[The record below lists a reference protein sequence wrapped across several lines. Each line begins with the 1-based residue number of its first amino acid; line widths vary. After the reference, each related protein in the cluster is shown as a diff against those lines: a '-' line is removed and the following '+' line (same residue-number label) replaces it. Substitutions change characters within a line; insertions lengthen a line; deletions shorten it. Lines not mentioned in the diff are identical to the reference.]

1 LLIGKTR
8 TVSGRV
14 VVILLATAAITAG
27 GILAA
32 AGGAAL
38 GLWAWPPQPSSAFG
52 VSLGLLAAAIVFFE
66 MSLILRK
73 QFRGKRLGATRV
85 WMWWHIW
92 LGVACLPVVL
102 VHAGFTFGGP
112 LTTVTLAL
120 FLAVIASGVWGLV
133 MQQWLPQK
141 LLAEV
146 SAETIRSQ
154 IDFLGDY
161 HSTEAARLI
170 DALVTASPEARTA
183 DPLVSGPPARE
194 LVAFRDELLLPYL
207 RAGGRSRSPLASR
220 TDADARFARLRD
232 GVPEA
237 ARPALDRLR
246 ELAELR
252 RQWDAQARVHFWLH
266 NWLVLH
272 LPLSAAM
279 TVLMVLHAVR
289 ALKYW

>member
-1 LLIGKTR
+1 
-8 TVSGRV
+8 V

-38 GLWAWPPQPSSAFG
+38 DLWVWPPQSSSVFG
-52 VSLGLLAAAIVFFE
+52 VTLGLVAAAIVFFE

-73 QFRGKRLGATRV
+73 HFRRKRLGATRV

-92 LGVACLPVVL
+92 LGIVCLPVVL
-102 VHAGFTFGGP
+102 VHAGFAFGGL
-112 LTTVTLAL
+112 LTTATLAL
-120 FLAVIASGVWGLV
+120 FLAVIASGIWGLL

-146 SAETIRSQ
+146 STETIASQ

-161 HSTEAARLI
+161 HASEATRLV
-170 DALVTASPEARTA
+170 DALVTVPPESATA

-194 LVAFRDELLLPYL
+194 LVAFRDDLLLPYL
-207 RAGGRSRSPLASR
+207 RAGGKSRSPLTSR
-220 TDADARFARLRD
+220 TEADARFSRLRD
-232 GVPEA
+232 GIPEV
-237 ARPALDRLR
+237 ARPAVDRLR
-246 ELAELR
+246 DLAELR

-272 LPLSAAM
+272 LPLSVAM

>member
-1 LLIGKTR
+1 LLIGKSR
-8 TVSGRV
+8 TVRGRV
-14 VVILLATAAITAG
+14 TVILIATAAITAV

-32 AGGAAL
+32 AGGARL
-38 GLWAWPPQPSSAFG
+38 GLWDWPPQPSSGLG
-52 VSLGLLAAAIVFFE
+52 VTLGLVAAAIVFFE

-73 QFRGKRLGATRV
+73 HFRRKRLGATRV
-85 WMWWHIW
+85 WMRWHIW
-92 LGVACLPVVL
+92 LGIVCLPVVL
-102 VHAGFTFGGP
+102 IHAGFGFGGL

-120 FLAVIASGVWGLV
+120 FLAVIVSGIWGLV

-141 LLAEV
+141 LLAEISGETV
-146 SAETIRSQ
+146 SSQ

-161 HSTEAARLI
+161 HATEATRLI
-170 DALVTASPEARTA
+170 DALVTVPPEAATT

-207 RAGGRSRSPLASR
+207 RVGAGSHSPLASR

-232 GVPEA
+232 GIPEV

-252 RQWDAQARVHFWLH
+252 RQWDTQARVNFWLH

-272 LPLSAAM
+272 VPLSVAM